1 MNVVLR
7 RTCLIACLLSAACAS
22 SRGPAFAEMDYP
34 GTLLPATALPH
45 DLMWQQRITATW
57 GEDGQRG
64 FDAAVQ
70 KQGDKLTVLGMSPLG
85 SVGFAMI
92 LNGTE
97 VELQNPTDQ
106 ELPFPPRF
114 ILLDVQRTF
123 YPWLE
128 PAIGGDGAR
137 YGTVGDER
145 VQELWRDGRLL
156 ERRFTRLDGEPAGAI
171 TITYDWR
178 GVEAQRVAP
187 MRAVLDNGWF
197 DYRLAVDTHTET
209 RLPAAPAP

>member
-1 MNVVLR
+1 MNVPLR
-7 RTCLIACLLSAACAS
+7 PCLLFTALLAAACTGTG
-22 SRGPAFAEMDYP
+22 GPAWADMHYP
-34 GTLLPATALPH
+34 GTLQPASALPH
-45 DLMWQQRITATW
+45 ELLWQQRITANW

-70 KQGDKLTVLGMSPLG
+70 KQGDALTVLGLSPVG
-85 SVGFAMI
+85 AVGFAMI
-92 LNGTE
+92 LRGTTI
-97 VELQNPTDQ
+97 ELQNESGQ

>member
-1 MNVVLR
+1 MNEPSR
-7 RTCLIACLLSAACAS
+7 CCLLLGALLAAACS
-22 SRGPAFAEMDYP
+22 TTRGPAWTERDYP
-34 GTLLPATALPH
+34 GTLQPADALPH
-45 DLMWQQRITATW
+45 QLLWQQRISATW

-70 KQGDKLTVLGMSPLG
+70 RQGDTLTVLGLSPVG

-92 LNGTE
+92 LRGDTID
-97 VELQNPTDQ
+97 LQNQ
-106 ELPFPPRF
+106 SGEELPFPPRF

-128 PAIGGDGAR
+128 PAVAGNGAR
-137 YGTVGDER
+137 SGIVGDER

-156 ERRFTRLDGEPAGAI
+156 ERRFTQLDGEPAGAI

-178 GVEAQRVAP
+178 QTDPQRVAP
-187 MRAVLDNGWF
+187 MRTVLDNGWF
-197 DYRLAVDTHTET
+197 GYRLTVDTHTET
-209 RLPAAPAP
+209 PLPAKAP